1 MRKIPI
7 EEVIE
12 QTKLEPF
19 DKSTAAWCQLLNKHR
34 NATHQQLLD
43 ALNNAVAFA
52 LLWTDE
58 DHPVVRN
65 SKAAIEAAS
74 FVEVEE

>member
-1 MRKIPI
+1 MRLKI
-7 EEVIE
+7 EEVINE
-12 QTKLEPF
+12 IKTNPHYDQCLRFALRDHYEK
-19 DKSTAAWCQLLNKHR
+19 
-34 NATHQQLLD
+34 THQMLLD

-65 SKAAIEAAS
+65 SKATIEAAETME
-74 FVEVEE
+74 FEE